1 MYGAIGLF
9 RYRKRIFTFLDIK
22 CYNVIKARITKKS
35 TYKLSKLI
43 STGGDGMYGLRS
55 IVIDEILAYAKEY
68 GLKRVILFGSRARGD
83 YKQRSDID
91 LAVEGGNVAAFTF
104 DVDENTTTLLMF
116 DVVNL
121 ADPIAPE
128 LRESI
133 NKEGIVLYEKV

>member
-1 MYGAIGLF
+1 MH
-9 RYRKRIFTFLDIK
+9 
-22 CYNVIKARITKKS
+22 
-35 TYKLSKLI
+35 
-43 STGGDGMYGLRS
+43 GLRS